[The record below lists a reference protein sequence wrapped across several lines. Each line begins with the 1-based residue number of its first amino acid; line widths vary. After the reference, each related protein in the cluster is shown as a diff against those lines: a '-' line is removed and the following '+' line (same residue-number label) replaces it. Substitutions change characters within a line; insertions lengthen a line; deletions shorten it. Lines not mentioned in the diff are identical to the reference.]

1 MTFFTAGFHRAP
13 SLLLL
18 LALSLLPAVWG
29 GCGDSSAP
37 PRPAAEPEGFTFFN
51 LGASTVLNDAI
62 RRDLSDRLGPYA
74 TETRSIIDLEVNY
87 RGFLEEHFPAL
98 HQLNR
103 RLNSPIGERVAHPT
117 EKLMFR
123 HAPKKKVPFEKV
135 FLVFSG
141 YDQTPLLFNIYMPKE
156 GQETLTALTEKYG
169 QPEEIA
175 WGENGARTLFWRE
188 GADVL
193 LVTIKRNVFG
203 EAEYHIMI
211 YYADNLET
219 LVQTEQEALQQRQQ
233 QLQQRG
239 VKAF

>member
-1 MTFFTAGFHRAP
+1 MTFFTAGFHRTPAFF
-13 SLLLL
+13 LL

-29 GCGDSSAP
+29 GCGDSSTP
-37 PRPAAEPEGFTFFN
+37 PQLATEPAGFTFFN

-62 RRDLSDRLGPYA
+62 RRDLRDRLGPYA

-87 RGFLEEHFPAL
+87 RGFLQEHFPEL

-123 HAPKKKVPFEKV
+123 HARRQKVPFEKV

-141 YDQTPLLFNIYMPKE
+141 YTQTPLLFNIHMPKE

-169 QPEEIA
+169 RPGEIP
-175 WGENGARTLFWRE
+175 WGESGARTLFWRE
-188 GADVL
+188 DADVL
-193 LVTIKRNVFG
+193 MVTVSTDVFG
-203 EAEYHIMI
+203 EAQYHIMI
-211 YYADNLET
+211 YFGDNLED
-219 LVQTEQEALQQRQQ
+219 LVRRKQEELRQRQE

-239 VKAF
+239 VRAF

>member
-1 MTFFTAGFHRAP
+1 MTFCNAGFDRIP
-13 SLLLL
+13 PLLLL
-18 LALSLLPAVWG
+18 LALSLLPAVLG

-37 PRPAAEPEGFTFFN
+37 PQPAAEPAGFTFFN
-51 LGASTVLNDAI
+51 LGASTVLNDTI

-74 TETRSIIDLEVNY
+74 TETRSIIDLEINY

-123 HAPKKKVPFEKV
+123 HAGRQKVPFEKV

-141 YDQTPLLFNIYMPKE
+141 YNQTPLLFNIHMPKE
-156 GQETLTALTEKYG
+156 GRETLTALTEKYG

-175 WGENGARTLFWRE
+175 WGESGARTLFWRE

-193 LVTIKRNVFG
+193 MVTLSSNVFG
-203 EAEYHIMI
+203 ETEYHIMI
-211 YYADNLET
+211 YFADNLEA
-219 LVQTEQEALQQRQQ
+219 LAQTEQEALRQRQQ